1 MQTDLSDSS
10 FFNHKSV
17 MTDEIMTSLEHY
29 PLIHNNQFKG
39 IEATLGGGGHSY
51 HLLRKYSDLNIIGL
65 DQDPFAR
72 KSALKKLDEFKSRI
86 DIRAS
91 NFADFVPKEKVSFVI
106 ADLGVNSNQL
116 DDPKRGFSFQ
126 KDGPLDMRM
135 NPLLDVDAE
144 KLIEVLNEKDLANL
158 IYKYGDERLSRKSA
172 RKIKLDLKENG
183 KYSGT
188 KELAYSIAG
197 CFPPKQR
204 YKKIHPAT
212 RTFQALRIA
221 VNKEIEVLEKFLQVV
236 PEWLLPGGIISIIS
250 FHSLE
255 DRLVKSFFKN
265 DQRLKNLTK
274 KPITPSEKEVEQNKR
289 ARSGKLRIA
298 QLNQE
303 DDTCSRANNF

>member
-10 FFNHKSV
+10 FFNHQSV
-17 MTDEIMTSLEHY
+17 MTYEIMASLEHY
-29 PLIHNNQFKG
+29 PLINNNQLKG
-39 IEATLGGGGHSY
+39 IDATLGGGGHSY

-72 KSALKKLDEFKSRI
+72 KSASKKLDEFKNRI

-106 ADLGVNSNQL
+106 ADLGVNSNQI

-126 KDGPLDMRM
+126 KNGPLDMRM
-135 NPLLDVDAE
+135 NPFLDVDAE
-144 KLIEVLNEKDLANL
+144 KLIEALNEKDLANL
-158 IYKYGDERLSRKSA
+158 IYKYGEERLSRKIA

-255 DRLVKSFFKN
+255 DRLVKSCFKN

-274 KPITPSEKEVEQNKR
+274 KPITPSEQEVELNKR

-298 QLNQE
+298 QL
-303 DDTCSRANNF
+303 S

>member
-17 MTDEIMTSLEHY
+17 MTDEIMASLEHY
-29 PLIHNNQFKG
+29 PLIHNNKIKG
-39 IEATLGGGGHSY
+39 IDATLGGGGHSY

-72 KSALKKLDEFKSRI
+72 KSASKKLDEFQNRI

-91 NFADFVPKEKVSFVI
+91 NFADFAPQEKVAFVI
-106 ADLGVNSNQL
+106 ADLGVNSNQI

-135 NPLLDVDAE
+135 NPFLEVDAE
-144 KLIEVLNEKDLANL
+144 KLIETLNEKDLANL
-158 IYKYGDERLSRKSA
+158 IYKYGDERLSRKIA
-172 RKIKLDLKENG
+172 RKIKMDLKENG

-221 VNKEIEVLEKFLQVV
+221 VNKEIDVLEKFLQVV

-255 DRLVKSFFKN
+255 DRLVKSSFKN

-274 KPITPSEKEVEQNKR
+274 KPITPSAKEVELNKR

-298 QLNQE
+298 QLN
-303 DDTCSRANNF
+303 

>member
-1 MQTDLSDSS
+1 MQTELSDSS
-10 FFNHKSV
+10 FFNHQSV
-17 MTDEIMTSLEHY
+17 MTDEIMASLEHY
-29 PLIHNNQFKG
+29 PLIHNNHLKG
-39 IEATLGGGGHSY
+39 IDATLGGGGHSY

-72 KSALKKLDEFKSRI
+72 KSASKKLDEFQNRI

-106 ADLGVNSNQL
+106 ADLGVNSNQI

-135 NPLLDVDAE
+135 NPFLEVDAE
-144 KLIEVLNEKDLANL
+144 KLIEALDEKDLANL
-158 IYKYGDERLSRKSA
+158 IYKYGDERLSRKNA
-172 RKIKLDLKENG
+172 RKIKMDLRENG

-212 RTFQALRIA
+212 RTFQAQRIA
-221 VNKEIEVLEKFLQVV
+221 VNKEIEVLEKLLQVV

-255 DRLVKSFFKN
+255 DRLVKSYFKN

-274 KPITPSEKEVEQNKR
+274 KPITPSEQEVELNKR

-298 QLNQE
+298 QLN
-303 DDTCSRANNF
+303 

>member
-17 MTDEIMTSLEHY
+17 MTDEIMASLEHY
-29 PLIHNNQFKG
+29 PLIHDNKLKG
-39 IEATLGGGGHSY
+39 IDATLGGGGHSY

-72 KSALKKLDEFKSRI
+72 KSASKKLDEFQNRI

-106 ADLGVNSNQL
+106 ADLGVNSNQI

-135 NPLLDVDAE
+135 NPFLEVDAE
-144 KLIEVLNEKDLANL
+144 KLIEALDEKDLANL
-158 IYKYGDERLSRKSA
+158 IYKYGDERLSRKIA
-172 RKIKLDLKENG
+172 RKIKMDLRENG

-221 VNKEIEVLEKFLQVV
+221 VNKEIDVLEKFLQVV
-236 PEWLLPGGIISIIS
+236 PEWLFPGGIISIIS

-255 DRLVKSFFKN
+255 DRLVKNSFKN

-274 KPITPSEKEVEQNKR
+274 KPITPSEQEVELNKR

-298 QLNQE
+298 QLK
-303 DDTCSRANNF
+303 

>member
-17 MTDEIMTSLEHY
+17 MTDEIMASLEHY
-29 PLIHNNQFKG
+29 PLIQNSQLKG
-39 IEATLGGGGHSY
+39 IDATLGGGGHSY
-51 HLLRKYSDLNIIGL
+51 NLLRKYSYLNIIGL

-72 KSALKKLDEFKSRI
+72 KSASKKLDEFKNRI
-86 DIRAS
+86 DIKAS
-91 NFADFVPKEKVSFVI
+91 YFADFVPKEKVSFVI
-106 ADLGVNSNQL
+106 ADLGVNSNQI

-135 NPLLDVDAE
+135 NPFLEVDAE
-144 KLIEVLNEKDLANL
+144 KLIEALNEKDLANL
-158 IYKYGDERLSRKSA
+158 IYKYGEERLSRKIA
-172 RKIKLDLKENG
+172 RKIKMDLKENG

-255 DRLVKSFFKN
+255 DRLVKSCFKN

-274 KPITPSEKEVEQNKR
+274 KPITPSEEEVELNRR

-298 QLNQE
+298 QLISQ
-303 DDTCSRANNF
+303 

>member
-17 MTDEIMTSLEHY
+17 MTEEIMASLEHY
-29 PLIHNNQFKG
+29 PLIHDNKLKG
-39 IEATLGGGGHSY
+39 IDATLGGGGHSY

-72 KSALKKLDEFKSRI
+72 KSASKKLDEFQNRI

-106 ADLGVNSNQL
+106 ADLGVNSNQI

-135 NPLLDVDAE
+135 NPFLEVDAE
-144 KLIEVLNEKDLANL
+144 KLIEALDEKDLANL
-158 IYKYGDERLSRKSA
+158 IYKYGDERLSRKIA
-172 RKIKLDLKENG
+172 RKIKMDLRENG

-221 VNKEIEVLEKFLQVV
+221 VNKEIDVLEKFLQVV

-255 DRLVKSFFKN
+255 DRLVKSSFKN

-274 KPITPSEKEVEQNKR
+274 KPITPSVEEVELNKR

-298 QLNQE
+298 QLN
-303 DDTCSRANNF
+303 

>member
-17 MTDEIMTSLEHY
+17 MTDEIMASLEHY
-29 PLIHNNQFKG
+29 PLIHDNKLKG
-39 IEATLGGGGHSY
+39 IDATLGGGGHSY

-72 KSALKKLDEFKSRI
+72 KSASIKLDEFQNRI

-106 ADLGVNSNQL
+106 ADLGVNSNQI

-135 NPLLDVDAE
+135 NPFLEVDAE
-144 KLIEVLNEKDLANL
+144 KLIEALNEKDLANL
-158 IYKYGDERLSRKSA
+158 IYKYGDERLSRKIA
-172 RKIKLDLKENG
+172 RKIKMDLKENG

-221 VNKEIEVLEKFLQVV
+221 VNKEIDVLEKFLQVV

-255 DRLVKSFFKN
+255 DRLVKSSFKN

-274 KPITPSEKEVEQNKR
+274 KPITPSEQEVELNKR
-289 ARSGKLRIA
+289 ARSAKLRTA
-298 QLNQE
+298 QLN
-303 DDTCSRANNF
+303 

>member
-1 MQTDLSDSS
+1 MQTDLSDSF

-17 MTDEIMTSLEHY
+17 MTDEIMASLEHY
-29 PLIHNNQFKG
+29 PFIHNNQLKG
-39 IEATLGGGGHSY
+39 IDATLGGGGHSY

-72 KSALKKLDEFKSRI
+72 KSASKKLDKFKNRI

-91 NFADFVPKEKVSFVI
+91 NFADFAPKEKVSFVI
-106 ADLGVNSNQL
+106 ADLGVNSNQI
-116 DDPKRGFSFQ
+116 DDPKRVFSFQ

-135 NPLLDVDAE
+135 NPFLEVDAK
-144 KLIEVLNEKDLANL
+144 KLIETLNEKDLANL
-158 IYKYGDERLSRKSA
+158 IYKYGEERLSRKIA

-255 DRLVKSFFKN
+255 DRLVKNSFKN

-274 KPITPSEKEVEQNKR
+274 KPITPSVQEVELNKR

-298 QLNQE
+298 QLN
-303 DDTCSRANNF
+303 

>member
-10 FFNHKSV
+10 FFNHQSV
-17 MTDEIMTSLEHY
+17 MTDEIMASLEHY
-29 PLIHNNQFKG
+29 PLIHKNQLKG
-39 IEATLGGGGHSY
+39 IDATLGGGGHTY

-72 KSALKKLDEFKSRI
+72 KSASKKLDEFKDRV

-106 ADLGVNSNQL
+106 ADLGVNSNQI
-116 DDPKRGFSFQ
+116 DEPKRGFSFQ

-135 NPLLDVDAE
+135 NPSLEIDAE
-144 KLIEVLNEKDLANL
+144 KLIEALNEKDLANL
-158 IYKYGDERLSRKSA
+158 IYKYGDERLSRKIA
-172 RKIKLDLKENG
+172 RKIKMHLGENG

-221 VNKEIEVLEKFLQVV
+221 VNKEIDVLEKFLQVV

-255 DRLVKSFFKN
+255 DRLVKNSFKN

-274 KPITPSEKEVEQNKR
+274 KPITPSEQEVELNKR
-289 ARSGKLRIA
+289 ARSAKLRIA
-298 QLNQE
+298 KLN
-303 DDTCSRANNF
+303 

>member
-10 FFNHKSV
+10 FFNHQSV
-17 MTDEIMTSLEHY
+17 MTYEIMASLEHY
-29 PLIHNNQFKG
+29 PLINNNQLKG
-39 IEATLGGGGHSY
+39 IDATLGGGGHSY

-72 KSALKKLDEFKSRI
+72 KSASKKLDEFKNRI

-106 ADLGVNSNQL
+106 ADLGVNSNQI

-126 KDGPLDMRM
+126 KNGPLDMRM
-135 NPLLDVDAE
+135 NPFLDVDAE
-144 KLIEVLNEKDLANL
+144 KLIEALNEKDLANL
-158 IYKYGDERLSRKSA
+158 IYKYGEERLSRKIA

-255 DRLVKSFFKN
+255 DRLVKSCFKN

-274 KPITPSEKEVEQNKR
+274 KPITPSEQEVELNKR

-298 QLNQE
+298 QLN
-303 DDTCSRANNF
+303 

>member
-10 FFNHKSV
+10 FFNHQSV
-17 MTDEIMTSLEHY
+17 MTDEIMASLEHY
-29 PLIHNNQFKG
+29 PLIYNNHLKG
-39 IEATLGGGGHSY
+39 IDASLAGGGHSY
-51 HLLRKYSDLNIIGL
+51 HILRKYSDLNIIGL

-72 KSALKKLDEFKSRI
+72 KSASQKLDEFKNRI

-106 ADLGVNSNQL
+106 ADLGVNSNQI

-135 NPLLDVDAE
+135 NPFLEVDAE
-144 KLIEVLNEKDLANL
+144 KLIEALNEKDLANL
-158 IYKYGDERLSRKSA
+158 IYKYGDERLSRKIA
-172 RKIKLDLKENG
+172 RKIKMDLRENG

-204 YKKIHPAT
+204 YKKIHHAT

-255 DRLVKSFFKN
+255 DRLVKSCFKN
-265 DQRLKNLTK
+265 DKRLKNLTK
-274 KPITPSEKEVEQNKR
+274 KPITPSEQEFELNKR

-298 QLNQE
+298 QLN
-303 DDTCSRANNF
+303 

>member
-17 MTDEIMTSLEHY
+17 MTDEIMASLEHY
-29 PLIHNNQFKG
+29 PLIHNNKIKG
-39 IEATLGGGGHSY
+39 IDATLGGGGHSY

-72 KSALKKLDEFKSRI
+72 KSASKKLDEFQNRI

-106 ADLGVNSNQL
+106 ADLGVNSNQI

-135 NPLLDVDAE
+135 NPLLEVNAE
-144 KLIEVLNEKDLANL
+144 KLIEALNEKDLANL
-158 IYKYGDERLSRKSA
+158 IYKYGDERLSRKIA
-172 RKIKLDLKENG
+172 RKIKIDLQENG

-221 VNKEIEVLEKFLQVV
+221 VNKEIDVFEKFLQVV
-236 PEWLLPGGIISIIS
+236 PEWLWPGGIFSIIS

-255 DRLVKSFFKN
+255 DRLVKSSFKN

-274 KPITPSEKEVEQNKR
+274 KPITPSEQEVELNKR

-298 QLNQE
+298 QLRSQ
-303 DDTCSRANNF
+303 

>member
-17 MTDEIMTSLEHY
+17 MTDEIMASLEHY
-29 PLIHNNQFKG
+29 PLIHDNKLKG
-39 IEATLGGGGHSY
+39 IDATLGGGGHSY

-72 KSALKKLDEFKSRI
+72 KSASKKLDEFQNRI

-106 ADLGVNSNQL
+106 ADLGVNSNQI

-135 NPLLDVDAE
+135 NPFLEVDAE
-144 KLIEVLNEKDLANL
+144 KLIEALDEKDLANL
-158 IYKYGDERLSRKSA
+158 IYKYGDERLSRKIA
-172 RKIKLDLKENG
+172 RKIKMDLRENG

-221 VNKEIEVLEKFLQVV
+221 VNKEIDVLEKFLQVV

-255 DRLVKSFFKN
+255 DRLVKNSFKN

-274 KPITPSEKEVEQNKR
+274 KPITPSVKEVELNKR

-298 QLNQE
+298 QLN
-303 DDTCSRANNF
+303 

>member
-17 MTDEIMTSLEHY
+17 MTDEIMASLEHY
-29 PLIHNNQFKG
+29 PLVHNNKFKG
-39 IEATLGGGGHSY
+39 IDATLGGGGHSY

-72 KSALKKLDEFKSRI
+72 KSASKKLDEFKNRI
-86 DIRAS
+86 DIKAS

-106 ADLGVNSNQL
+106 ADLGVNSNQI

-135 NPLLDVDAE
+135 NPFLEVDAE
-144 KLIEVLNEKDLANL
+144 KLIEALNEKDLANL
-158 IYKYGDERLSRKSA
+158 IYKYGEERLSRKIA
-172 RKIKLDLKENG
+172 RKIKMDLKENG

-255 DRLVKSFFKN
+255 DRLVKSCFKN

-274 KPITPSEKEVEQNKR
+274 KPITPSEQEVELNKR

-298 QLNQE
+298 QLN
-303 DDTCSRANNF
+303 

>member
-17 MTDEIMTSLEHY
+17 MTDEIMASLEHY
-29 PLIHNNQFKG
+29 PLIHDNKLKG
-39 IEATLGGGGHSY
+39 IDATLGGGGHSY

-72 KSALKKLDEFKSRI
+72 KSASKKLDEFQNRI

-106 ADLGVNSNQL
+106 ADLGVNSNQI

-135 NPLLDVDAE
+135 NPFLEVDAE
-144 KLIEVLNEKDLANL
+144 KLIEALDEKDLANL
-158 IYKYGDERLSRKSA
+158 IYKYGDERLSRKIA
-172 RKIKLDLKENG
+172 RKIKMDLRENG

-221 VNKEIEVLEKFLQVV
+221 VNKEIDVLEKFLQVV

-255 DRLVKSFFKN
+255 DRLVKSSFKN

-274 KPITPSEKEVEQNKR
+274 KPITPSEQEVELNKR

-298 QLNQE
+298 QLN
-303 DDTCSRANNF
+303 

>member
-17 MTDEIMTSLEHY
+17 MTDEIMASLEHY
-29 PLIHNNQFKG
+29 PLIQNNQLKG
-39 IEATLGGGGHSY
+39 IDATLGGGGLSY

-72 KSALKKLDEFKSRI
+72 KSASQKLDEFKNRI

-106 ADLGVNSNQL
+106 ADLGVNSNQI

-135 NPLLDVDAE
+135 NPFLEVDAE
-144 KLIEVLNEKDLANL
+144 KLIETLNEKDLANI
-158 IYKYGDERLSRKSA
+158 IYKYGDEKLSRKIA
-172 RKIKLDLKENG
+172 RKIKIDLKVNG

-197 CFPPKQR
+197 CFPTKQR

-221 VNKEIEVLEKFLQVV
+221 VNKEIEVLEKFLRIV
-236 PEWLLPGGIISIIS
+236 PDWLLPGGIISIIS

-255 DRLVKSFFKN
+255 DRLVKSSFKN

-274 KPITPSEKEVEQNKR
+274 KPITPSVQEVELNKR

-298 QLNQE
+298 QLN
-303 DDTCSRANNF
+303 

>member
-1 MQTDLSDSS
+1 MQTDLSDST

-17 MTDEIMTSLEHY
+17 MKDEIMASIKHC
-29 PLIHNNQFKG
+29 PLIKDKQLTG
-39 IEATLGGGGHSY
+39 IDATLGGGGHSY
-51 HLLRKYSDLNIIGL
+51 ELLRKYSDLKIIGL

-72 KSALKKLDEFKSRI
+72 KSASKKLHEFKNRI
-86 DIRAS
+86 DIKAS
-91 NFADFVPKEKVSFVI
+91 NFANFKPKEKVSFVI
-106 ADLGVNSNQL
+106 ADLGVNSNQI

-135 NPLLDVDAE
+135 NPFLQVDAE
-144 KLIEVLNEKDLANL
+144 KLIETLNEKDLANL
-158 IYKYGDERLSRKSA
+158 IYKYGEERLSRKIA
-172 RKIKLDLKENG
+172 RKIKLDLKEKG

-188 KELAYSIAG
+188 RELAYAIAG
-197 CFPPKQR
+197 CFPPKHR

-236 PEWLLPGGIISIIS
+236 PDWLLPGGIVSIIS

-255 DRLVKSFFKN
+255 DRLVKSSFKN

-274 KPITPSEKEVEQNKR
+274 KPITPSEHEVEANKR

-298 QLNQE
+298 QLNKE
-303 DDTCSRANNF
+303 SNSC

>member
-17 MTDEIMTSLEHY
+17 MTDEIMASLENY
-29 PLIHNNQFKG
+29 PSISKKKIKG
-39 IEATLGGGGHSY
+39 IDATLGGGGHSY
-51 HLLRKYSDLNIIGL
+51 HLLRKYPDLEIIGL
-65 DQDPFAR
+65 DQDPLAR
-72 KSALKKLDEFKSRI
+72 KSASIKLDEFKTRI
-86 DIRAS
+86 NINGS
-91 NFADFVPKEKVSFVI
+91 NFANFEPKEKVSFVI

-116 DDPKRGFSFQ
+116 DDPERGFSFQ
-126 KDGPLDMRM
+126 KNGPLDMRM
-135 NPLLDVDAE
+135 NPLLETDAE
-144 KLIEVLNEKDLANL
+144 KLIENLSEKDLADL
-158 IYKYGDERLSRKSA
+158 IYKYGEERLSRKIS
-172 RKIKLDLKENG
+172 RKIKMDLKEKG

-221 VNKEIEVLEKFLQVV
+221 VNKEIEALEKFLKVV
-236 PEWLLPGGIISIIS
+236 PDWLLPGGIISIIS

-255 DRLVKSFFKN
+255 DRLVKTSFKN
-265 DQRLKNLTK
+265 DERLKNLTK
-274 KPITPSEKEVEQNKR
+274 KPITPSEKEVELNKR

-298 QLNQE
+298 QLNSE
-303 DDTCSRANNF
+303 

>member
-17 MTDEIMTSLEHY
+17 MTDEIMASLENY
-29 PLIHNNQFKG
+29 PSISKKKIKG
-39 IEATLGGGGHSY
+39 IDATLGGGGHSY
-51 HLLRKYSDLNIIGL
+51 HLLRKYPDLEIIGL
-65 DQDPFAR
+65 DQDPLAR
-72 KSALKKLDEFKSRI
+72 KSASIKLDEFKTRI
-86 DIRAS
+86 NINGS
-91 NFADFVPKEKVSFVI
+91 NFANFEPKEKVSFVI

-116 DDPKRGFSFQ
+116 DDPERGFSFQ
-126 KDGPLDMRM
+126 KNGPLDMRM
-135 NPLLDVDAE
+135 NPLLETDAE
-144 KLIEVLNEKDLANL
+144 KLIENLSEKDLADL
-158 IYKYGDERLSRKSA
+158 IYKYGEERLSRKIS
-172 RKIKLDLKENG
+172 RKIKMDLKEKG

-221 VNKEIEVLEKFLQVV
+221 VNKEIEALENFLKVV
-236 PEWLLPGGIISIIS
+236 PDWLLPGGIISIIS

-255 DRLVKSFFKN
+255 DRLVKTSFKN
-265 DQRLKNLTK
+265 DERLKNLTK
-274 KPITPSEKEVEQNKR
+274 KPITPSEKEVELNKR

-298 QLNQE
+298 QLNSE
-303 DDTCSRANNF
+303 

>member
-17 MTDEIMTSLEHY
+17 MTDEIMASLEHY
-29 PLIHNNQFKG
+29 PLIHNNKIKG
-39 IEATLGGGGHSY
+39 IDATLGGGGHSY

-72 KSALKKLDEFKSRI
+72 KSASKKLDEFQNRI

-106 ADLGVNSNQL
+106 ADLGVNSNQI

-135 NPLLDVDAE
+135 NPFLEVDAE
-144 KLIEVLNEKDLANL
+144 KLIEALNEKDLANL
-158 IYKYGDERLSRKSA
+158 IYKYGDERLSRKIA
-172 RKIKLDLKENG
+172 RKIKMDLKENG

-221 VNKEIEVLEKFLQVV
+221 VNKEIDVLEKFLQVV

-255 DRLVKSFFKN
+255 DRLVKSSFKN

-274 KPITPSEKEVEQNKR
+274 KPITPSVQEVELNKR

-298 QLNQE
+298 QLN
-303 DDTCSRANNF
+303 

>member
-17 MTDEIMTSLEHY
+17 MIDEIMASLEYY
-29 PLIHNNQFKG
+29 PSISKKKIKG
-39 IEATLGGGGHSY
+39 IDATLGGGGHSY
-51 HLLRKYSDLNIIGL
+51 HLLRKYPDLKIIGL
-65 DQDPFAR
+65 DQDPLAR
-72 KSALKKLDEFKSRI
+72 KSASIKLDEFKTRI
-86 DIRAS
+86 NINGS
-91 NFADFVPKEKVSFVI
+91 NFANFEPKEKVSFVI

-116 DDPKRGFSFQ
+116 DDPERGFSFQ
-126 KDGPLDMRM
+126 KNGPLDMRM
-135 NPLLDVDAE
+135 NPLLETDAE
-144 KLIEVLNEKDLANL
+144 KLIENLSEKDLADL
-158 IYKYGDERLSRKSA
+158 IYKYGEERLSRKIS
-172 RKIKLDLKENG
+172 RKIKMDLKEKG

-221 VNKEIEVLEKFLQVV
+221 VNKEIEALENFLKVV
-236 PEWLLPGGIISIIS
+236 PDWLLPGGIISIIS

-255 DRLVKSFFKN
+255 DRLVKTAFKN
-265 DQRLKNLTK
+265 DERLKNLTK
-274 KPITPSEKEVEQNKR
+274 KPITPSEKEVELNKR

-298 QLNQE
+298 QLNSE
-303 DDTCSRANNF
+303 

>member
-10 FFNHKSV
+10 FFNHQSV
-17 MTDEIMTSLEHY
+17 MTDEIMASLDHY
-29 PLIHNNQFKG
+29 PLINNNQLKG
-39 IEATLGGGGHSY
+39 IDATLGGGGHSY

-72 KSALKKLDEFKSRI
+72 KSALKKLNEFKSRI

-135 NPLLDVDAE
+135 NPFLDVDAE
-144 KLIEVLNEKDLANL
+144 KLIEALNEKDLANL
-158 IYKYGDERLSRKSA
+158 IYKYGEERLSRKIA

-236 PEWLLPGGIISIIS
+236 PKWLLPGGIISIIS

-255 DRLVKSFFKN
+255 DRLVKSCFKN

-274 KPITPSEKEVEQNKR
+274 KPITPSEQEVELNKR

-298 QLNQE
+298 QLN
-303 DDTCSRANNF
+303 

>member
-17 MTDEIMTSLEHY
+17 MTDEIMASLEHY
-29 PLIHNNQFKG
+29 PLIHDNKLKG
-39 IEATLGGGGHSY
+39 IDATLGGGGHSY

-72 KSALKKLDEFKSRI
+72 KSASKKLDEFQNRI

-106 ADLGVNSNQL
+106 ADLGVNSNQI

-135 NPLLDVDAE
+135 NPFLEVDAE
-144 KLIEVLNEKDLANL
+144 KLIEALDEKDLANL
-158 IYKYGDERLSRKSA
+158 IYKYGDERLSRKIA
-172 RKIKLDLKENG
+172 RKIKMDLRENG

-221 VNKEIEVLEKFLQVV
+221 VNKEIDVLEKFLQVV

-255 DRLVKSFFKN
+255 DRLVKSSFKN

-274 KPITPSEKEVEQNKR
+274 KPITPSVEEVKLNKR

-298 QLNQE
+298 QLN
-303 DDTCSRANNF
+303 